1 MCAKMGRMS
10 GKTITKNKK
19 AFFNFHILD
28 TYEAGIVLQGSE
40 IKSIRNHQISIDQ
53 AYVYVD
59 GEEAWLVDSYIHP
72 YEQASVYN
80 HDPHRRRKL
89 LLHKKEI
96 LELWDKVRIKGHT
109 IVPLR
114 VYLSQGKAKV
124 EIAVAR
130 GKKLHDKRK
139 DIAERE
145 AQRQTERDLK
155 RIGY

>member
-1 MCAKMGRMS
+1 MS
-10 GKTITKNKK
+10 GKTITRNKK
-19 AFFNFHILD
+19 ATFNYHILD

-40 IKSIRNHQISIDQ
+40 IKSIRNHQISIEQ
-53 AYVYVD
+53 AYVYID
-59 GEEAWLVDSYIHP
+59 GEEAWLIDAYINP
-72 YEQASVYN
+72 YEQASTLN
-80 HDPHRRRKL
+80 HDPKRRRKL

-114 VYLSQGKAKV
+114 VYLSHGKAKI

-139 DIAERE
+139 QIAERDTE
-145 AQRQTERDLK
+145 RQTKRDLK
-155 RIGY
+155 QVGF

>member
-1 MCAKMGRMS
+1 MS
-10 GKTITKNKK
+10 GKTISRNKK
-19 AFFNFHILD
+19 AKFNYHILD

-59 GEEAWLVDSYIHP
+59 GEEAWLIDSYINP
-72 YEQASVYN
+72 YEQASSLN
-80 HDPHRRRKL
+80 HDPKRRRKL

-114 VYLSQGKAKV
+114 VYLAHGKAKI
-124 EIAVAR
+124 EIAVAK

-139 DIAERE
+139 QIAERDAE
-145 AQRQTERDLK
+145 RQTKRDLK
-155 RIGY
+155 QGGF

>member
-1 MCAKMGRMS
+1 MS

-19 AFFNFHILD
+19 AYFNFEILD

-53 AYVYVD
+53 AYVHVD
-59 GEEAWLVDSYIHP
+59 GEEAWLIDSYINP
-72 YEQASVYN
+72 YEQASLYN
-80 HDPHRRRKL
+80 HDPKRRRKL

-114 VYLSQGKAKV
+114 VYLDHGKAKI
-124 EIAVAR
+124 EIAVAK
-130 GKKLHDKRK
+130 GKKLRDKRK
-139 DIAERE
+139 KIAERDAE
-145 AQRQTERDLK
+145 RQTERDLK
-155 RIGY
+155 RIGL

>member
-1 MCAKMGRMS
+1 MS

-19 AFFNFHILD
+19 AYFNFQILD

-53 AYVYVD
+53 AYVHVD
-59 GEEAWLVDSYIHP
+59 GEEAWLIDSYINP
-72 YEQASVYN
+72 YLQASLYN
-80 HDPHRRRKL
+80 HDPKRRRKL

-114 VYLSQGKAKV
+114 VYLDHGKAKI
-124 EIAVAR
+124 EIAVAK
-130 GKKLHDKRK
+130 GKKLRDKRK
-139 DIAERE
+139 KIAERDAE
-145 AQRQTERDLK
+145 RQTERDLK
-155 RIGY
+155 RIGL

>member
-1 MCAKMGRMS
+1 MS
-10 GKTITKNKK
+10 GKTISKNKK
-19 AFFNFHILD
+19 AYFNFHILD
-28 TYEAGIVLQGSE
+28 TYEAGLVLQGSE

-53 AYVYVD
+53 AYVQID
-59 GEEAWLVDSYIHP
+59 GEEAWLVDAYIHP
-72 YEQASVYN
+72 YEQASTYN
-80 HDPHRRRKL
+80 HNPKRRRKL

-109 IVPLR
+109 IIPLR
-114 VYLSQGKAKV
+114 VYLSQGMAKM

-139 DIAERE
+139 DIAERD

-155 RIGY
+155 GIGY